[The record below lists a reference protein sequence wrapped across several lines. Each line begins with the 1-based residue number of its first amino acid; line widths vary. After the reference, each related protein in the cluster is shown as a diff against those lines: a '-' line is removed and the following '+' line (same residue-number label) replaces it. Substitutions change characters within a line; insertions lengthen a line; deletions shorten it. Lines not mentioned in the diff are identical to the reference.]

1 MYRTDFWTLR
11 EKARVGCFERT
22 TSKHVYYQVWNRSPA
37 QAGCM
42 RQVLGP
48 GALGRPTGIRWRGRW
63 EGRSGWGIHVTPW
76 LIQVNVWQ
84 NPLQYCH
91 VISLQLIKIN
101 EKKKGKLTFTLRHHF
116 PCWIACQLWLFLG
129 KHDYSPIIH
138 TFKQAISAT
147 KSESNSV
154 KNVNFT
160 FIWREYKMPNLIP
173 CCTAGMLWN

>member
-1 MYRTDFWTLR
+1 MFR
-11 EKARVGCFERT
+11 ENNIKTCILSSMKQIA
-22 TSKHVYYQVWNRSPA
+22 S
-37 QAGCM
+37 
-42 RQVLGP
+42 
-48 GALGRPTGIRWRGRW
+48 
-63 EGRSGWGIHVTPW
+63 SGWMHETSARTWCTGKTHRDPVEREVGGEIGMGIHVTPW

-84 NPLQYCH
+84 NPLQYCQ